1 MKKVFITAA
10 IGIVAFAVLVKS
22 GVVDSL
28 LIFLLAGQIPGTDY
42 SVPSSFMLLAII
54 SILWLVIFR
63 FAGPETSRGIA
74 KKRTKTRKAAGKKRM
89 PKRRYAQI
97 LSAR

>member
-1 MKKVFITAA
+1 MKKVLITTA
-10 IGIVAFAVLVKS
+10 IGILAFVVLVKS

-28 LIFLLAGQIPGTDY
+28 LIFLLAGQVPGTDY

-54 SILWLVIFR
+54 SILWLVVFR
-63 FAGPETSRGIA
+63 FAGLEVTQAAA
-74 KKRTKTRKAAGKKRM
+74 KKRARSRKAAGKKRM
-89 PKRRYAQI
+89 PKRRYAHI